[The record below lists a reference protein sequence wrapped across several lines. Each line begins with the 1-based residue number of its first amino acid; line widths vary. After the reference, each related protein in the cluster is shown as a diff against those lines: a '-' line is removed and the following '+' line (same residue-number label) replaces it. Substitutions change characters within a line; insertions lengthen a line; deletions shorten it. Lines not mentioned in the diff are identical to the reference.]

1 MNELTEF
8 EERNA
13 TIAKEWEH
21 DLKSVK
27 ENNQK
32 LFKNYQ
38 ALKLSLTSGAL
49 VNPTTQ
55 DRQPQVTSRAT
66 QQATRKIQELE
77 TSLQEAKES
86 TLHTEGKI
94 TMMQK
99 ELEMT
104 DDIIAKL
111 QQQVNES
118 NECLGKNKRSKYFRT
133 KLL

>member
-1 MNELTEF
+1 MKGNNE
-8 EERNA
+8 
-13 TIAKEWEH
+13 
-21 DLKSVK
+21 
-27 ENNQK
+27 K
-32 LFKNYQ
+32 LFKSYQ
-38 ALKLSLTSGAL
+38 TLKLSLTSGAL